1 MTIQEM
7 YQEIINQQQ
16 EDILNGYIDIDIY
29 DDNNEVLEIEYTT
42 QLQYKLTL
50 SVPLLLVAH

>member
-7 YQEIINQQQ
+7 YQEIKNQQQ
-16 EDILNGYIDIDIY
+16 EDILNGYINIY

-42 QLQYKLTL
+42 QL
-50 SVPLLLVAH
+50 

>member
-7 YQEIINQQQ
+7 YQEIKNQQQ
-16 EDILNGYIDIDIY
+16 EDILNGYIDIY

-42 QLQYKLTL
+42 QL
-50 SVPLLLVAH
+50 

>member
-7 YQEIINQQQ
+7 YQEIKNQQQ

-42 QLQYKLTL
+42 QL
-50 SVPLLLVAH
+50 

>member
-7 YQEIINQQQ
+7 YQEIKNQQQ

-29 DDNNEVLEIEYTT
+29 DDINETIIEVEYTT
-42 QLQYKLTL
+42 QL
-50 SVPLLLVAH
+50 